1 MCLSNAS
8 AGTWELLQQVK
19 EHRFPRTAPLA
30 GRKPCGTKYAW
41 QMWKSLPWP
50 DAVPSLGLDFT
61 TRRGCKQEFPPP
73 TLLQCCLR
81 GRAGVSIS
89 LGSRPR
95 GGQRVLLSA
104 GCTLWSHL
112 SCLGLGSCC
121 PSCHQ
126 GLGEH
131 DLFPGAEAAM
141 TAQAAARVCT
151 QLRAAQLF
159 HG

>member
-50 DAVPSLGLDFT
+50 DAVLSLGLDFT

-131 DLFPGAEAAM
+131 DLFPGAEAVM